1 MASKELVRQ
10 RVKVSNEPV
19 IDPNDYN
26 ATLIRALNWYN
37 VDKDAEPKV
46 WFLSHFDKKKIDFS
60 PGNVHPFE
68 YQSAGTLCRMLANGN
83 ELSAK
88 HLSFIDSELVR
99 IRNLAKKIKEVVA
112 EEKDSKK
119 VPNIQDNIEEK
130 AKLFLAEFNALIDD
144 FSITKTVPN
153 VERLVTSMG
162 VSGPVGKR
170 VAARLKAPM
179 GHIEEVLEGKDK
191 QLVEGW
197 SNFKKTDIKK
207 MLGIYEALLA
217 KLNQV
222 KVNAPVRTRKVKV
235 KPAGQIVAK
244 LQYKKED
251 TDLKIKSLIAA
262 NLIGASEVWLYDI
275 KKKKLQCYVASE
287 GTGISVKG
295 TTLINFDIAKSAQKN
310 VRKPETIASLVGVGK
325 RAFGQFYKAINA
337 KEAALNG
344 RVNSECLII
353 GVFK

>member
-1 MASKELVRQ
+1 MANKELVRQ
-10 RVKVSNEPV
+10 RIKVSHEPT

-26 ATLIRALNWYN
+26 SSLVRALNWYN
-37 VDKDAEPKV
+37 VDKDAEPKT
-46 WFLSHFDKKKIDFS
+46 WFINHFEKKQIDFPS
-60 PGNVHPFE
+60 SNVHPFE
-68 YQSAGTLCRMLANGN
+68 YKSAGTLCRMLANGN
-83 ELSAK
+83 ELSEK
-88 HLSFIDSELVR
+88 HLAFIQSELVR
-99 IRNLAKKIKEVVA
+99 IRALARKTKEVV
-112 EEKDSKK
+112 EEKVTERPS
-119 VPNIQDNIEEK
+119 IQDNIDEK

-144 FSITKTVPN
+144 FSITKTAPN

-179 GHIEEVLEGKDK
+179 AHIEEVLEGKDK

-251 TDLKIKSLIAA
+251 TDLKIKSIIAA
-262 NLIGASEVWLYDI
+262 NLVGASEVWLYDI

-310 VRKPETIASLVGVGK
+310 IRKPETIASLVGVGK